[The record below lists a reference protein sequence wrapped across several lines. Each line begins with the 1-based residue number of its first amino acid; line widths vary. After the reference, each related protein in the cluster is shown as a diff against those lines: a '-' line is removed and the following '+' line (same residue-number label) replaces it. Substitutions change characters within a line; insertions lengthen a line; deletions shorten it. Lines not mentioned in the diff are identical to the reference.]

1 MVVVVEV
8 ELLGQLEVVLVL
20 GLVELLEVVLELLEE
35 VLGLRELEL
44 ELLGLVQERQVL
56 VRELVQQQ
64 LRPSSRHFRQLG

>member
-20 GLVELLEVVLELLEE
+20 GLVELLEE
-35 VLGLRELEL
+35 VLGLQELEQ

-56 VRELVQQQ
+56 VRQVQQQ
-64 LRPSSRHFRQLG
+64 QRRPSSRHFRQLG